1 MQKAIDAQVFFK
13 KMSTEEF
20 LKLGIRDIAYIR
32 TVEGEE
38 DEQSG
43 EGEIMYSIHAADGTT
58 LSVKNSMDLAITAVM
73 QSDLAPI
80 TIH

>member
-1 MQKAIDAQVFFK
+1 MQKVIDTHGFFRE
-13 KMSTEEF
+13 MSTEEF

-32 TVEGEE
+32 TIE
-38 DEQSG
+38 DDSEKTA
-43 EGEIMYSIHAADGTT
+43 YSVHAADGTT
-58 LSVKNSMDLAITAVM
+58 LSVKNSLDLAISAVM

>member
-1 MQKAIDAQVFFK
+1 MQKTTINAPRFFK
-13 KMSTEEF
+13 QMSSEEF

-32 TVEGEE
+32 TIAGD
-38 DEQSG
+38 DEVVS
-43 EGEIMYSIHAADGTT
+43 YSIHAADGTT
-58 LSVKNSMDLAITAVM
+58 LSVKESMDMAVSAVM